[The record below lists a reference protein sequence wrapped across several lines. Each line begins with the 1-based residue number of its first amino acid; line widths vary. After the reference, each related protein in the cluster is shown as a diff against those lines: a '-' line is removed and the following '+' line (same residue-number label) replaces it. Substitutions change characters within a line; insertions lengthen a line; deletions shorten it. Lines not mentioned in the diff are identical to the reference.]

1 MNRIWLNRRH
11 IIKSSW
17 QWAGSIYATI
27 GLAGM
32 LADLD
37 GLILPELDTWKRVLV
52 GIAIL
57 FAVWLLTAV
66 VCAVFY
72 WRTRKAC
79 VLCLSNDHKVY
90 VQYGDV
96 LDKNV
101 ICGKDGA
108 PSAASRNV
116 VIPVNCC
123 FDTIVDDDLVSLT
136 KLHGKAFDSLYQSR
150 QFTAS
155 NLNQAIQSNLAL
167 RSIPS
172 KTITTAEKCKGNL
185 ERYPYG
191 TVAEITVS
199 DEEKFFLLAL
209 TEFDS
214 DLHAR
219 IYSRENYLLALQ
231 RLIEYISSR
240 SQGYPTVLP
249 LIGGSLPEVSESV
262 QTVLELL
269 LSVIKINRDR
279 INCDIHI
286 VVSATRTDDISIF
299 V

>member
-1 MNRIWLNRRH
+1 
-11 IIKSSW
+11 
-17 QWAGSIYATI
+17 
-27 GLAGM
+27 M
-32 LADLD
+32 LANLD
-37 GLILPELDTWKRVLV
+37 ELILPELDTWKRVLIGV
-52 GIAIL
+52 TIL

-66 VCAVFY
+66 VCAAFY

-79 VLCLSNDHKVY
+79 VLRLSNGHKVY

-96 LDKNV
+96 LDKRV
-101 ICGKDGA
+101 ICGKGGA

-136 KLHGKAFDSLYQSR
+136 KLHGKALDSLYQSG
-150 QFTAS
+150 QFTAY
-155 NLNQAIQSNLAL
+155 NLNQAIQSSLVL
-167 RSIPS
+167 RSIPF
-172 KTITTAEKCKGNL
+172 KTITTAEKHKGNL
-185 ERYPYG
+185 ERYPFG

-199 DEEKFFLLAL
+199 NEEKFFLLAL

-219 IYSRENYLLALQ
+219 IYSRENYMLALQ
-231 RLIEYISSR
+231 RLLEYICSR

-249 LIGGSLPEVSESV
+249 LIGGGLPEVSDSE

-269 LSVIKINRDR
+269 LSVIKINKDR

-286 VVSATRTDDISIF
+286 VVRATGTGDISIF
-299 V
+299 S